1 MLAAAERNRLSPA
14 EAVTR
19 IVPERYGDAA
29 ECLGHG
35 AVGAPLA
42 GLLTQAVARVLEAV
56 MPFRPPRV
64 SQNDDE
70 DADAIARFSL
80 DDDDA
85 ELPLDQAM
93 QRIHESDEEY
103 AARPKAEIGRA
114 ASGERRW
121 QYG

>member
-1 MLAAAERNRLSPA
+1 MEISAESPDEAQLATFVASGWTAATLDPREDFYERWHGSSLILAAAERHLLSTA
-14 EAVTR
+14 AAVTR

-64 SQNDDE
+64 SQHDDE
-70 DADAIARFSL
+70 DADAIA
-80 DDDDA
+80 
-85 ELPLDQAM
+85 Q
-93 QRIHESDEEY
+93 
-103 AARPKAEIGRA
+103 IGRA
-114 ASGERRW
+114 HV
-121 QYG
+121 